1 MSYKRF
7 TQSSCL
13 IILLLGIWVL
23 NSHSP
28 RVFDLLSSYFVPS
41 SLAKLST
48 PMASTIKIVCVS
60 DTHNDDCGSRIPDGD
75 IFIHAGDM
83 TNFGTMEELQK
94 AYNWI
99 EPLPHKTKIVVAG
112 NHDFGLDPDHPGFLP
127 EAVEL
132 FTSEAARAAGINYI
146 DRKVHTFTNHTAASS
161 RDSELRVYGNPCQP
175 EFIGKPYAF
184 IYRPYPSEASNKA
197 WETAPNHFNNAHI
210 WVMHSPPLNRLD
222 SINNKYKEL
231 GLTGCAVQA
240 KKIATAKPLLCV
252 FGHYHFSRGVERV
265 KWEKD
270 GDGIEKS
277 EILSM
282 SAERRLEEDRA
293 GPASLSEFDFRDLE
307 VGRETIFVNAAWK
320 TMDRTPGAA
329 TNEPIVITLAL

>member
-1 MSYKRF
+1 
-7 TQSSCL
+7 
-13 IILLLGIWVL
+13 
-23 NSHSP
+23 
-28 RVFDLLSSYFVPS
+28 
-41 SLAKLST
+41 
-48 PMASTIKIVCVS
+48 MASTIKIVCVS
-60 DTHNDDCGSRIPDGD
+60 DTHNDDCASKIPDGD

-83 TNFGTMEELQK
+83 TDFGTLEELQK

-99 EPLPHKTKIVVAG
+99 ISLPHRTKIVVAG
-112 NHDFGLDPDHPGFLP
+112 NHDFGLDSNHPGFLP
-127 EAVEL
+127 ETVEL
-132 FTSEAARAAGINYI
+132 FTSDAARAAGINYI
-146 DRKVHTFTNHTAASS
+146 NRNVQTFTNYTANSANEP
-161 RDSELRVYGNPCQP
+161 ELRVYGNPCQP

-184 IYRPYPSEASNKA
+184 IYRPYPSDTSTKA
-197 WETAPNHFNNAHI
+197 WETAPTHDDNVHI

-222 SINNKYKEL
+222 SINKKYKEL
-231 GLTGCAVQA
+231 GLTGCEVQA

-282 SAERRLEEDRA
+282 SAERQLEEGGT
-293 GPASLSEFDFRDLE
+293 GPASVSEFDFTDLE

-320 TMDRTPGAA
+320 TMDKTPGAA
-329 TNEPIVITLAL
+329 TNDPIIITLTL